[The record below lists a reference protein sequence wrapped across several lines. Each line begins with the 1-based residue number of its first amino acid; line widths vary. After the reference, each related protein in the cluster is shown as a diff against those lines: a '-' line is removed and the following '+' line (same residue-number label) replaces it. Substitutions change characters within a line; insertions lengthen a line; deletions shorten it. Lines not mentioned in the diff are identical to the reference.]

1 MKNPAVFS
9 VRRGLSLLFALLF
22 CFSAAFAEDGA
33 GTDANTNADPN
44 AGIPRGADVGIFS
57 LCAGALSSF
66 DGTSETADV
75 RGYSFNLKASMEIS
89 DVQPTARARM
99 KGYADLLDTI
109 TFRGSLFTWPERHY
123 FDLSLQIVPEDP
135 KAAPV
140 PLRLYNTGTKMMM
153 SSPLLGDRP
162 VLFST
167 DNLLAF
173 AFKTY
178 EHLELNLQ
186 YLVLLCP
193 CSYEFA
199 FRYLRDSWN
208 THIASSPDSHTV
220 EAVNIESFAN
230 AIARFS
236 EEEGSNLSALLNVL
250 GICEGYDENTE
261 SEIMNLPSYITETIT
276 GGGSLECIVKQGSEE
291 WQSNGKTIYSHTFS
305 DTEENI
311 SIDLPATENGFRP
324 AFSLKSRMLDQKISS
339 DLSFGWLSED
349 PDSIPDLFSFS
360 LSAKDYPARWPMKTD
375 ASAELSQTG
384 SLFPPVRMSAALK
397 SDAEGNLELKIKNA
411 ADSYYVGGTVLTVTG
426 SVVPA
431 ESTVVTCSGSDLRS
445 AVDILVSNDVTL
457 NAWISGVL
465 PSAAPQLLDF
475 LAVVPASA
483 YQSILDDLTETGLL
497 STLFGVD

>member
-9 VRRGLSLLFALLF
+9 ARRVLSLLLALLL
-22 CFSAAFAEDGA
+22 CFSCTQAEDGA
-33 GTDANTNADPN
+33 AAADTRADPKTEL
-44 AGIPRGADVGIFS
+44 PRGADAGIPA
-57 LCAGALSSF
+57 LCAGALSAV
-66 DGTSETADV
+66 DGTSETAVV
-75 RGYSFNLKASMEIS
+75 RGYTFNLKLAMDTSE
-89 DVQPTARARM
+89 VQPTARSRM
-99 KGYADLLDTI
+99 KGYADLLDTV
-109 TFRGSLFTWPERHY
+109 TLRGSLYTWPERHF
-123 FDLSLQIVPEDP
+123 FDLSLQIVPEDT
-135 KAAPV
+135 KTAPIS
-140 PLRLYNTGTKMMM
+140 LRFFNTGTKMMM
-153 SSPLLGDRP
+153 SSPLLGDQP

-178 EHLELNLQ
+178 EHLGLNLQ

-199 FRYLRDSWN
+199 FRYLRDSWK

-220 EAVNIESFAN
+220 EAGDIESFAN

-236 EEEGSNLSALLNVL
+236 EEEGSNLSALLKVL
-250 GICEGYDENTE
+250 GICEGYDENAE
-261 SEIMNLPSYITETIT
+261 GEIMNLPAYITETVT
-276 GGGSLECIVKQGSEE
+276 GGGGLECIVKQGSEE
-291 WQSNGKTIYSHTFS
+291 WRCDGKTIYSRTFS

-311 SIDLPATENGFRP
+311 STDLPPTEIGFRP
-324 AFSLKSRMLDQKISS
+324 AFSLKSRIREDKISS

-349 PDSIPDLFSFS
+349 PDSMPDLFSFS
-360 LSAKDYPARWPMKTD
+360 LSSKDHPARWPMETN
-375 ASAELSQTG
+375 ASADLSLTG
-384 SLFPPVRMSAALK
+384 SLFPAVRMSAALT

-411 ADSYYVGGTVLTVTG
+411 ADSYFVGGTVLTVTG

-431 ESTVVTCSGSDLRS
+431 ESKVVTCSGSDLRS

-475 LAVVPASA
+475 LAAVPASA
-483 YQSILDDLTETGLL
+483 YQSILDELTETGVL